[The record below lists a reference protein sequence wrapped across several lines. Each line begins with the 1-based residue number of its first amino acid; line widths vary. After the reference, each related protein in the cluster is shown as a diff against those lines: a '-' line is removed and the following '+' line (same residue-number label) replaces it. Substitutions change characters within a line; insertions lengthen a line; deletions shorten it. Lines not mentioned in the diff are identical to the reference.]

1 VLRVAD
7 RLGLDP
13 AEVTRAVADA
23 VSRDGDALGRLER
36 RDRRA
41 DLDRGHGASGPAAA
55 VRLARAGYPNALQGS
70 GASRRQSPD
79 AGLSVLDRASGDTR
93 RTAVSRRI

>member
-13 AEVTRAVADA
+13 VDLTRAVADA
-23 VSRDGDALGRLER
+23 VSRDGDALGRLGR

-41 DLDRGHGASGPAAA
+41 DLDRDRVTTSTTAAQLARTGYPAPLRSVAPGPGFAAGAARTGGAGPAVTPQRRAA
-55 VRLARAGYPNALQGS
+55 RPR
-70 GASRRQSPD
+70 
-79 AGLSVLDRASGDTR
+79 
-93 RTAVSRRI
+93 